1 MYNVLHGMNDEV
13 VRIIITNKEPTIP
26 KESKILNASIPLTF
40 IIIYKVNIKIY
51 KTNKL
56 NII

>member
-1 MYNVLHGMNDEV
+1 MNDEV